1 MSKVFDAARFNGKPV
16 RYYYPVYVATGKVYA
31 TTTARRRS
39 TATRRPCANRTIP
52 HDELAALHRQAH
64 VAAVEQVEMDTEN
77 TTVLCV
83 ASATTGSV
91 LKSSDAVVSVAA
103 VAALAA

>member
-1 MSKVFDAARFNGKPV
+1 MSKVIDAARFNGKPV

-39 TATRRPCANRTIP
+39 TATRLRRAERTTP
-52 HDELAALHRQAH
+52 HDEFPVLHRQTH
-64 VAAVEQVEMDTEN
+64 VAAVEQVEIDTEN

-91 LKSSDAVVSVAA
+91 LNSSDAVVSVAA